1 MYCSACGSEMSDSA
15 QFCQGCGRNVTQPLA
30 SVSPPET
37 PSPVESVAPDTTFN
51 GKSKKR
57 LIIALAVLILLSAV
71 ITFAFVVKSSKKSIV
86 PTGAGTGSISW
97 STSSQGNGS
106 ETISGSIDGLS
117 VHATRQ
123 PDANQNGNCVCA
135 AISGTIGSEP
145 FTATVSGSGY
155 PNLFVKGTFA
165 GQPVSGTSTVAI
177 NNASGLVKW
186 KVHGFVEG
194 QPISGSL
201 TRQENLSNYTFSY
214 SFAGTIGGQDVTG
227 AATFSNNGFTTSQN
241 VK

>member
-1 MYCSACGSEMSDSA
+1 MRDSA
-15 QFCQGCGRNVTQPLA
+15 QFCQGCGRNVTQPLD

-37 PSPVESVAPDTTFN
+37 PSPEESVALTSVAPDTTSN

-57 LIIALAVLILLSAV
+57 LIIALAVLILLSAA

-165 GQPVSGTSTVAI
+165 GQPVSGTSTI
-177 NNASGLVKW
+177 TTNDASGLTKW
-186 KVHGFVEG
+186 KVHGTMDG

-201 TRQENLSNYTFSY
+201 TRQENLNNYTFSY
-214 SFAGTIGGQDVTG
+214 SFAGTIGGQDVAGT
-227 AATFSNNGFTTSQN
+227 ATYSYNGFTTSQN